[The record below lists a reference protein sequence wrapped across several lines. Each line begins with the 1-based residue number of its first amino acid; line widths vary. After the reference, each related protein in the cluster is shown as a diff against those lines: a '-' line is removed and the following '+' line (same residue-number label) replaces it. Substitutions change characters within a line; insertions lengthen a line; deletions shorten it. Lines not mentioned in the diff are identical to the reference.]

1 MASRD
6 HVLRAL
12 SDRHLRAIG
21 KVAAQWSSLEFNI
34 LHVISDISRVDQ
46 RTTMIMVAA
55 QGFVSWCELLKALS
69 GDVSPKP
76 KPKNN
81 TPTALESL
89 VTTMMDLH
97 KKRNNVVHCSWDAPY
112 GVTPGMGLF
121 GMYPL
126 PAPKARE
133 QASGRGLKKRQA
145 DPVFPIAYSATEM
158 LSIARDIRKAETA
171 LLAWSRHWLQAHA
184 PKIEPR
190 IGQGL
195 LAQAPRS

>member
-12 SDRHLRAIG
+12 SDAHLRAIG
-21 KVAAQWSSLEFNI
+21 KVAAQWSSLEFEI
-34 LHVISDISRVDQ
+34 LRVISDISRVDQ
-46 RTTMIMVAA
+46 QTTMIMVAA
-55 QGFVSWCELLKALS
+55 QGFISWCELLKALS

-89 VTTMMDLH
+89 VTAMGDLH
-97 KKRNNVVHCSWDAPY
+97 RKRNNIVHCAWDAPY
-112 GVTPGMGLF
+112 GITPGMGLI

-158 LSIARDIRKAETA
+158 LAIAREISKAETA
-171 LLAWSRHWLQAHA
+171 LLAWRHQWLQAHA
-184 PKIEPR
+184 PKTEPR
-190 IGQGL
+190 IGPGL
-195 LAQAPRS
+195 LAQAPQS